1 MLQKIYSV
9 FKYLTKEKKVDKLKE
24 FFSDI
29 PVFETR
35 RLILRRIEKSDCY
48 DMYEYSSD
56 VEVTKFLTWK
66 PHLHVNE
73 TREYIDDII
82 KRYKNGKFYD
92 WGLVYK
98 PDKKFIGTC
107 GFTTVNL
114 NQNICEVGYVL
125 SKKYWNK
132 GLITEALEH
141 IIDLAFEYFGFD
153 KVEARFFEGNIA
165 SKKVMLKSGMTFEK
179 TDKNQWHIK
188 GEYKTVH
195 TYSITKEVYE
205 IAGQARN
212 DGR

>member
-1 MLQKIYSV
+1 MFQKIHSI

-24 FFSDI
+24 FFSNI
-29 PVFETR
+29 PVIETQ
-35 RLILRRIEKSDCY
+35 RLILRRIERSDCY
-48 DMYEYSSD
+48 DMFEYSSD

-66 PHLHVNE
+66 PHINLVE
-73 TREYIDDII
+73 TREYIDDIL
-82 KRYKNGKFYD
+82 KRYANGKFYD

-132 GLITEALEH
+132 GLITEALEY
-141 IIDLAFEYFGFD
+141 IINLAFIYFGFD
-153 KVEARFFEGNIA
+153 KVEARFFEGNEG

-179 TDKNQWHIK
+179 TDKNQWHVK

-195 TYSITKEVYE
+195 TYSITKETYE
-205 IAGQARN
+205 NRKFNSALR
-212 DGR
+212 